1 MVVASDKF
9 KGSLTSN
16 QVAVA
21 VREGVRRVNPDA
33 TVDAVPVAD
42 GGDGTL
48 AAAAAAGFDLIP
60 VTASGP
66 TGESVRTGYARRD
79 DVAVVELADVSG
91 LVRLPGGRQAPL
103 TATSRGTGELIAAA
117 ITSGCTRIILGI
129 GGSACTDGGAGL
141 VRALGA
147 KLYDANG
154 ADLAEGGAAL
164 SALASV
170 DLTALTERLAGVEIV
185 VACDVDNPLTGPSG
199 AAATYG
205 PQKGANPAQVGQL
218 DSALAHWADL
228 VGGAR
233 GAARQA
239 EAGTGAGSGA
249 RAVGA
254 DLHDAPGAGAAGGV
268 GFAALALLG
277 AELGPGIELML
288 DLVGFHHQLI
298 GADLV
303 VTGEGALDEQT
314 LHGKAAAGVAAAA
327 GAVGIP
333 VVAVCGTNRLD
344 HDRLREAGITAAYA
358 LTDLEPDV
366 RRCIA
371 EPIPLL
377 RRLGERIAVD
387 HLARSTMTPT
397 ERGVV

>member
-1 MVVASDKF
+1 MQASYLPGVRVVVASDKF

-21 VREGVRRVNPDA
+21 VREGVRRINPDA
-33 TVDAVPVAD
+33 IVDSVPVAD

-48 AAAAAAGFDLIP
+48 AAAVAAGFDLIP

-66 TGESVRTGYARRD
+66 TGESIRTGYARRGD
-79 DVAVVELADVSG
+79 TAVVELADVSG
-91 LVRLPGGRQAPL
+91 LVRLPGGRPAPM

-129 GGSACTDGGAGL
+129 GGSATTDGGAGL

-147 KLYDANG
+147 VVGD
-154 ADLAEGGAAL
+154 AEGGAAL
-164 SALASV
+164 KSADSL
-170 DLTALTERLAGVEIV
+170 DLTALRERLAGVEIV

-205 PQKGANPAQVGQL
+205 PQKGADPEQVAEL
-218 DSALAHWADL
+218 DAALTHWADL
-228 VGGAR
+228 VAR
-233 GAARQA
+233 
-239 EAGTGAGSGA
+239 ETG
-249 RAVGA
+249 R
-254 DLHDAPGAGAAGGV
+254 DLRDAPGAGAAGGV

-277 AELGPGIELML
+277 AELRPGIELML
-288 DLVGFHHQLI
+288 DLVGFHRQLT

-314 LHGKAAAGVAAAA
+314 LHGKAVAGVAAAA
-327 GAVGIP
+327 GAAGVP
-333 VVAVCGTNRLD
+333 VVAVCGTNQLD
-344 HDRLREAGITAAYA
+344 PDRLREAGITAAYA

-377 RRLGERIAVD
+377 RRLGERIAAD
-387 HLARSTMTPT
+387 HLPSSTMTTT